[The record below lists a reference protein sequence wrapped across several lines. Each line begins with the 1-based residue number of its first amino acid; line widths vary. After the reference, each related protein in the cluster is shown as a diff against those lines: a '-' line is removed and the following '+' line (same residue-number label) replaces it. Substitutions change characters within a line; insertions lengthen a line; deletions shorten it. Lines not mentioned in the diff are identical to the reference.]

1 MISKLLTHH
10 NQSFLPVHLT
20 EFVFSLLNLREEFD
34 VKAEQRAAKRSK
46 PKSDHVPCPAEVYPN
61 LPEHT
66 VENEYAADEKTDRT
80 EDPSCSKAYNSNPD
94 ITGGI
99 THISC
104 EHNVVKGFT
113 ALYKGE
119 SALQVFLFFCVL

>member
-1 MISKLLTHH
+1 MTRVQKLSHAFPYLTKMISKRLTDH

-66 VENEYAADEKTDRT
+66 VANEYAADEKPIELKIQAVPRLTI
-80 EDPSCSKAYNSNPD
+80 A
-94 ITGGI
+94 IQI
-99 THISC
+99 
-104 EHNVVKGFT
+104 
-113 ALYKGE
+113 
-119 SALQVFLFFCVL
+119 